1 MNDIVEFE
9 RVYMI
14 DEYNLIIK
22 RMKIYGR
29 HMNYCYLTYEVKQLF
44 LCWFGDEENG
54 ERYFISVSMEM
65 LGLQF
70 WYNVEKNF

>member
-29 HMNYCYLTYEVKQLF
+29 YMNYCYLTYEVKQLF
-44 LCWFGDEENG
+44 LAGLVMKKT
-54 ERYFISVSMEM
+54 ERDTLFQI
-65 LGLQF
+65 Q
-70 WYNVEKNF
+70 WKC